1 MGKLEALENQIQS
14 LSREE
19 LGRFREWFLEF
30 DWSAWDSQLGADVGA
45 GKLDSLAERA
55 LQQHEDGKS
64 TPL

>member
-14 LSREE
+14 LSPEE
-19 LGRFREWFLEF
+19 LARFREWFLEF
-30 DWSAWDSQLGADVGA
+30 DWSAWDRQFESDVGA

-55 LQQHEDGKS
+55 LQQHDDGKS